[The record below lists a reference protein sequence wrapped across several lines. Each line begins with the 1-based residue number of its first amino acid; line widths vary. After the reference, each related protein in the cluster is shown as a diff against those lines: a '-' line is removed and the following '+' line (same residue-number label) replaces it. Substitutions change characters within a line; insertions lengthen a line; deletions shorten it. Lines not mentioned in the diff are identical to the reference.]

1 MAYIIDRYIDPLS
14 GQAVI
19 ATASVRSDGLYHLDN
34 LLDLINYPY
43 LEQTRTTDYFG
54 NLVSVYGHERVTSNE
69 GSVQPEIINKPLTRQ
84 QIAGGCMNRYTAGD
98 VGLDPIT
105 QLHVKLGH
113 ASEKVIKWTVK
124 NDCTMG
130 LRYCYDQIKNAKLGF

>member
-1 MAYIIDRYIDPLS
+1 MAYIIDRYINPQS
-14 GQAVI
+14 GHAVI
-19 ATASVRSDGLYHLDN
+19 TTASVRSDGLYHLDN
-34 LLDLINYPY
+34 LLALIYYPY
-43 LEQTRTTDYFG
+43 NEQPRTTDYFG
-54 NLVSVYGHERVTSNE
+54 DLISVYGRERVTSNE
-69 GSVQPEIINKPLTRQ
+69 GHVQPPIQEPLTRQ

-124 NDCTMG
+124 HDCTMG
-130 LRYCYDQIKNAKLGF
+130 LRYCYDQIKHAKLGF